1 MIFRAIVALPCQKN
15 GNQSAMKTTTRLL
28 APVLFTFLL
37 FSGASIEDTY
47 GQKEEEPPFML
58 PPQEDLAFEFFG
70 NLDEWDDPFLF
81 PLANPED
88 FNLPDTV
95 SDWEDE
101 PGLWP
106 VPAPDP
112 RTMKRIE
119 MAWRQMHLAMR
130 RLDREM
136 RNLYRMAPG
145 TWHNGA
151 EAWDDFDP
159 MPQFPRDFPGKF
171 FKPDFQWK
179 RDPALFDTL
188 IENNDTLKRIIILGG
203 SKGDTIVRKSVKVT
217 RRGIGRE
224 GDTVIVER
232 EVVRDRGF
240 GKPGREVK
248 YRSGARP
255 LPDRPGPLRAIDI
268 PAEDITRLSKTA
280 LSPASSAEPLGIP
293 EINVRPFGKGVI
305 QLRFPA
311 RNLNSFE
318 VSLFDENG
326 TLLYQESI
334 KKNSG
339 DYDKRIEVESKPPF
353 FLKISQGKKI
363 LIKKIIP
370 DR

>member
-1 MIFRAIVALPCQKN
+1 
-15 GNQSAMKTTTRLL
+15 MKTTTRLL
-28 APVLFTFLL
+28 APVFFTFL
-37 FSGASIEDTY
+37 FFTGASINDTY
-47 GQKEEEPPFML
+47 GQKEDEPPFMF

-70 NLDEWDDPFLF
+70 NLDEWNDPFLF
-81 PLANPED
+81 PFVNPED
-88 FNLPDTV
+88 LNLPDTE

-101 PGLWP
+101 PGFGP
-106 VPAPDP
+106 APAPDP

-119 MAWRQMHLAMR
+119 RAWRQMHLAMR

-145 TWHNGA
+145 TWHDEA
-151 EAWDDFDP
+151 EAWDDFVP
-159 MPQFPRDFPGKF
+159 MPQLPRDFPGKF
-171 FKPDFQWK
+171 PTPDFKWK
-179 RDPALFDTL
+179 RGPALFDTL
-188 IENNDTLKRIIILGG
+188 IDNNDTLTRIIILGG

-217 RRGIGRE
+217 RRGTGRE
-224 GDTVIVER
+224 SDTVIVER
-232 EVVRDRGF
+232 KVIRDRRF
-240 GKPGREVK
+240 GNPGREAM

-268 PAEDITRLSKTA
+268 PAEDIARLSKTA
-280 LSPASSAEPLGIP
+280 LSPASSAEPLGIA
-293 EINVRPFGKGVI
+293 EINVRPVGKGTI

-311 RNLNSFE
+311 RSLTSFE

-339 DYDKRIEVESKPPF
+339 DYDKRIEVENKPPF
-353 FLKISQGKKI
+353 FLKISQGKKT